1 MRTHIHHAA
10 VALALVAG
18 AGAANAQTVITR
30 EITDEPVE
38 TIIERG
44 PGGTVITR
52 RPLEPTVRRLPVT
65 LPPAPL
71 PAGTATTEVETIA
84 QSRETVGWATAVR
97 SPVDTVATRRIAA
110 PPARMVS
117 QKQISTRRKAQS
129 VRTTTMPRAVRTT
142 TGAAVARSVQAP
154 LPVLTAAQRST
165 IYRTI
170 VEERAV
176 PSTVITERNVLPF
189 LATPAVRDRVVTERV
204 ITPSVPVVRERIAPR
219 VIETVGAAPAVTTGR
234 IVRAPASVELAVGAR
249 LPATVPLYALPDTLG
264 LQYPAVRAYR
274 YAVVDDRVFLVDPAS
289 SLIVEE
295 LER

>member
-30 EITDEPVE
+30 EITEEPVE

-65 LPPAPL
+65 LPPVPL
-71 PAGTATTEVETIA
+71 PAGTAITEVETIA
-84 QSRETVGWATAVR
+84 QSRETVGSAAAVR
-97 SPVDTVATRRIAA
+97 SPVGTVATRRVAA

-117 QKQISTRRKAQS
+117 QKQKSTRSKAQS
-129 VRTTTMPRAVRTT
+129 VRTTTAPRAVRTT

-154 LPVLTAAQRST
+154 VPVLTAPQRST

-176 PSTVITERNVLPF
+176 PRTVITERNVPPF
-189 LATPAVRDRVVTERV
+189 LATPAVRDQVVTERV
-204 ITPSVPVVRERIAPR
+204 LTPSVPIVRERIAPR
-219 VIETVGAAPAVTTGR
+219 VIETVGAAPA
-234 IVRAPASVELAVGAR
+234 SVELAVGAR
-249 LPATVPLYALPDTLG
+249 LPPTVPLYALPDTLG
-264 LQYPAVRAYR
+264 LQFPAVRAYR

-295 LER
+295 IER